1 MAPTDLPGSPDVVVV
16 GAGVAGAMVADVLV
30 RAGHDVLI
38 LEAGPRLERADLV
51 RRWRASDVTHF
62 MAPYLQAQDYAP
74 APDPSNWGD
83 YLIQTGPDS
92 YNQQYVRG
100 VGGTTWHWAAA
111 TWRFLP
117 VDFRLR
123 SAYGVGR
130 DWPIDYDT
138 LAPYYLDAETR
149 MGVAGDDPPDAGDD
163 VLAPRQA
170 PYPMAGLP
178 LSYLDRTIA
187 AALNPRGYRMLTEPV
202 ARNGRVY
209 DGRPPCCG
217 NNNCMPICPIGAQFN
232 GIHAVQRAE
241 AGGARVMPEA
251 VAHFVELGGD
261 GRAQAV
267 RFLRPDGSEWRV
279 TAARIVL
286 AANGIETPRLM
297 LMSAQEGAP
306 DGLGNAGGALGR
318 NLMDHPGT
326 SVVFDMPRPVWPGR
340 GPQEM
345 TSILKWRD
353 GRFRA
358 DFAAKKLHLWN
369 GSSVGAVAEE
379 KIAQGLTGT
388 ELRAAVRD
396 TAARRCAIN
405 NFHEQLP
412 DWSNRLTLSDRADPL
427 GLPRPAIHWTVGDYV
442 RRSAE
447 HTAEVYRDIVDALG
461 AKLVSVGDG
470 SDGFAN
476 NNHIMGGT
484 IMGEDPGDSVVDAT
498 TRVHG
503 VENLWVASSSVFPSS
518 ACVNS
523 TLTIAALALRTADS
537 VATSL
542 REGR

>member
-1 MAPTDLPGSPDVVVV
+1 VTA
-16 GAGVAGAMVADVLV
+16 
-30 RAGHDVLI
+30 
-38 LEAGPRLERADLV
+38 
-51 RRWRASDVTHF
+51 WRESAKTHF
-62 MAPYLQAQDYAP
+62 MAPYPSPDWAP
-74 APDPSNWGD
+74 SPDPAAWGD
-83 YLIQTGPDS
+83 YLIQTGPDP
-92 YNQQYVRG
+92 YNQQFVRA

-123 SAYGVGR
+123 STYGVGR

-138 LAPYYLDAETR
+138 LAPFYLEAEER
-149 MGVAGDDPPDAGDD
+149 MGVAGDDPEGADSS

-170 PYPMAGLP
+170 PYPMEGLP
-178 LSYLDRTIA
+178 LSYLDRTVA
-187 AALNPRGYRMLTEPV
+187 DRLNPRGYRMLTEPV

-241 AGGARVMPEA
+241 ATGATVMERA
-251 VAHFVELGGD
+251 YVSYIELGEE

-279 TAARIVL
+279 SARHVIL
-286 AANGIETPRLM
+286 AANGIEIPRLM
-297 LMSAQEGAP
+297 LLSAQEGAP
-306 DGLGNAGGALGR
+306 DGLGNRGDQLGR

-326 SVVFDMPRPVWPGR
+326 SVVFDMPEPVWPGR

-353 GRFRA
+353 GAFRA

-369 GSSVGAVAEE
+369 GSSVASVADEMIEEGLRGA
-379 KIAQGLTGT
+379 
-388 ELRAAVRD
+388 ELREAVRD

-412 DWSNRLTLSDRADPL
+412 EPQNRLTLADRVDPS
-427 GLPRPAIHWTVGDYV
+427 GLPRPAIHWQVGEYV

-447 HTAEVYRDIVDALG
+447 HSAEIYREIVDILG
-461 AKLVSVGDG
+461 AELVSVGDG
-470 SDGFAN
+470 SGGFAN

-484 IMGEDPGDSVVDAT
+484 IMGARPADSVVDAEC
-498 TRVHG
+498 RVHG
-503 VENLWVASSSVFPSS
+503 HDNVWVASSSVFPSS

-523 TLTIAALALRTADS
+523 TLTIAALALRTGRAVD
-537 VATSL
+537 ARL
-542 REGR
+542 RGGG